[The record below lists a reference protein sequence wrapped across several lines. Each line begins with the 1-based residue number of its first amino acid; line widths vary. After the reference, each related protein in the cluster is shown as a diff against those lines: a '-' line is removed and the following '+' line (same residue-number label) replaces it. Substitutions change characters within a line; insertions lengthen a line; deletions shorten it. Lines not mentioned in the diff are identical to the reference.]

1 MSLFDRIKP
10 YLYYRTARHVR
21 VDIWQV
27 GLTNRILQIGIIVA
41 FIATV
46 ITSNSWAAS
55 ERPLGVVNAWEDGGR
70 YGFAPTLNRSS
81 EYYSY
86 CASPDHN
93 YVYSSNYEYIMPEC
107 RNLQPEEIVTKGI
120 GSISFTTSI
129 IETYEYS
136 WECGNQSAATRAK
149 EASCGGAV
157 VDRTNAGRQC
167 SCATSQTYY
176 VKGVEELQVAFE
188 HSYFTSGS
196 SRIDLSGVSNHK
208 SCADTQGDK
217 TCAEH
222 PLSTTITY
230 PNGTERT
237 FQAAGDRLMRLRDHS
252 D

>member
-27 GLTNRILQIGIIVA
+27 GLTNRILQTGIIVA

-120 GSISFTTSI
+120 GSISFTTCLLYTSPSPRDA
-129 IETYEYS
+129 TLS
-136 WECGNQSAATRAK
+136 RMPSSA
-149 EASCGGAV
+149 
-157 VDRTNAGRQC
+157 
-167 SCATSQTYY
+167 
-176 VKGVEELQVAFE
+176 
-188 HSYFTSGS
+188 
-196 SRIDLSGVSNHK
+196 
-208 SCADTQGDK
+208 
-217 TCAEH
+217 
-222 PLSTTITY
+222 
-230 PNGTERT
+230 
-237 FQAAGDRLMRLRDHS
+237 
-252 D
+252 

>member
-1 MSLFDRIKP
+1 MRLFDRVKP

-27 GLTNRILQIGIIVA
+27 GLTNRILQTGIMIA

-46 ITSNSWAAS
+46 IASNSWAAS

-93 YVYSSNYEYIMPEC
+93 YSYSSNFEYISPEC
-107 RNLQPEEIVTKGI
+107 RTLQPEEIVTKGI

-217 TCAEH
+217 TCAKH
-222 PLSTTITY
+222 PLSTAITY